1 MEQERRKELH
11 QMWGKGR
18 LAEMTQAYLDNYLQ
32 QEKNKL
38 YKKLST
44 CYMTDVNDI
53 VYQIRAINNLE
64 LALKRDYEGGQ
75 LAMEELEHEDSKS

>member
-1 MEQERRKELH
+1 
-11 QMWGKGR
+11 
-18 LAEMTQAYLDNYLQ
+18 
-32 QEKNKL
+32 
-38 YKKLST
+38 
-44 CYMTDVNDI
+44 MTDVNDI